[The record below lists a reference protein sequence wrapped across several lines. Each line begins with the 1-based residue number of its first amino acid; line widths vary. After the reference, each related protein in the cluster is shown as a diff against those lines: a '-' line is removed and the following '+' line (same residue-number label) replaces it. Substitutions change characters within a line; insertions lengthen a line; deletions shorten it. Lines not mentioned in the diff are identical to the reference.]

1 MSMKKNLVTGL
12 FMLAFGIFSLYWA
25 QTHSPDSG
33 IGVKVGREI
42 SGSYSLST
50 AGYIF
55 SLVFGTAL
63 TVMGGLRAWKAK

>member
-1 MSMKKNLVTGL
+1 M
-12 FMLAFGIFSLYWA
+12 FAFGIFSLYWA

-33 IGVKVGREI
+33 LGTKLGREM

-50 AGYIF
+50 PGYIF

-63 TVMGGLRAWKAK
+63 TVLGGLRAWRAK